1 MWTHRHAF
9 VVLLVLVATAAAPIQ
24 GSAAPGQPRGD
35 VGTRLLGLV
44 NAYRA
49 SLDLPRLRPEQHL
62 TRASDAYARAMFRG
76 RFFGHTSPAG
86 ETFVERIERFGYGGR
101 LAGEDLAWEE
111 GYLDPA
117 AWALRAWIASPPHL
131 AVLRN
136 RAYTQ
141 GAVGVFCG
149 PGFND
154 TRAQRCYLVLDT
166 GMP

>member
-1 MWTHRHAF
+1 
-9 VVLLVLVATAAAPIQ
+9 AAAPTQ
-24 GSAAPGQPRGD
+24 GSAARGQSRED
-35 VGTRLLGLV
+35 VAARLLGLV
-44 NAYRA
+44 NAYRSEMGA
-49 SLDLPRLRPEQHL
+49 PRLRAEIHL
-62 TRASDAYARAMFRG
+62 ANASDAYARAMFRG
-76 RFFGHTSPAG
+76 HFFAHTSPRG
-86 ETFVERIERFGYGGR
+86 ETFVERIERFGYDGR

-111 GYLDPA
+111 GFLDPA

-154 TRAQRCYLVLDT
+154 ARAQRCYL
-166 GMP
+166 